1 MADKTDKT
9 DKTNKPPEIDAYSL
23 QEALNIISNALA
35 AHTSIL
41 ASIIHTL
48 QANGIEFGDQPSSTK
63 H

>member
-9 DKTNKPPEIDAYSL
+9 DKPPEIDAYSL

-35 AHTSIL
+35 AHTALL

-48 QANGIEFGDQPSSTK
+48 QANGIELGEMPSSTK